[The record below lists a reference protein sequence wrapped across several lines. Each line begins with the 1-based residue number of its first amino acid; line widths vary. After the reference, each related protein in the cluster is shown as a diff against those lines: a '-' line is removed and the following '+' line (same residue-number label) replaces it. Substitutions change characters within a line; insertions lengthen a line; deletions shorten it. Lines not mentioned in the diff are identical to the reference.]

1 MNILV
6 TGGAGYIGSHTVVE
20 LVRAG
25 YTPIILDD
33 FRNSRES
40 VLDGLETILGSRP
53 KTYVGDCT
61 DADFV
66 ESVFSSEQIDGVIHF
81 AALKAVGESIGKP
94 LLYYRNNIGSLVT
107 VLDATLRHN
116 TRAFV
121 FSSSATVYGEPDSLP
136 IKETDPRKPATS
148 TYGNTKQVC
157 EDILR
162 ETTVAADGRLRSIS
176 LRYFNPIGAHET
188 GLIGE
193 LPIGIPN
200 NLVPFITQAAALVR
214 ERLTIFG
221 NDYPTQDGTCVRDYI
236 HVVDLAEAHISTLK
250 HLFSSDS
257 DRPTYDVYNVGTGHG
272 TSVQELIDTFE
283 RETGVKVPS
292 VVGPRRTGDVASV
305 YADPGKIERDFGWK
319 TRLSVAQALKDSWRW
334 QQNLGE

>member
-20 LVRAG
+20 LAKAG
-25 YTPIILDD
+25 HVPIILDD

-53 KTYVGDCT
+53 KIYRGDCADT
-61 DADFV
+61 DFV
-66 ESVFSSEQIDGVIHF
+66 ESVFSNENIDGVIHF

-107 VLDATLRHN
+107 VLDATLRHGA
-116 TRAFV
+116 RAFV

-148 TYGNTKQVC
+148 PYGNTKQIG

-162 ETTVAADGRLRSIS
+162 DTTLASEGTLRSVA
-176 LRYFNPIGAHET
+176 LRYFNPIGAHESGT
-188 GLIGE
+188 IGE
-193 LPIGIPN
+193 LPLGVPN
-200 NLVPFITQAAALVR
+200 NLVPYLTQTAAGLR

-221 NDYPTQDGTCVRDYI
+221 NDYPTQDGTCIRDYI
-236 HVVDLAEAHISTLK
+236 HVVDLARAHIAALD
-250 HLFSSDS
+250 HLFSSETDQ
-257 DRPTYDVYNVGTGHG
+257 PAYDVYNVGTGHG
-272 TSVQELIDTFE
+272 TSVQELVDTFE

-292 VVGPRRTGDVASV
+292 VVGPRRTGDISSC
-305 YADPGKIERDFGWK
+305 YANADKIRHNLGW
-319 TRLSVAQALKDSWRW
+319 SAEISISQALTDSWRW
-334 QQNLGE
+334 QQNLTA